1 MQNINE
7 LKNKYMYNLKR
18 LEKAEEY
25 FKKLSDEDYMNI
37 DNEKPIIALKELLK
51 ETNDIYYKLKLK
63 GIEMPVN
70 LRGLND

>member
-1 MQNINE
+1 MQSINE

-25 FKKLSDEDYMNI
+25 FKRLSDEDYMNI